1 MGRRSIHTPD
11 ELRELIIEATTS
23 IVEHDGLEGLSAREI
38 AKRVGYSPGTLYNV
52 FENLDDLLLII
63 EARLLDELAE
73 RLADTDA
80 SGPPAE
86 RLRRLVGT
94 YFVFTQERPKLWN
107 LLNEHR
113 MPAGREVPEWYQV
126 KVENL
131 LVPLEEALDAIARRR
146 RHGAPKRARAHA
158 VGECA
163 RNDLAIDG
171 GQALARHRACR
182 ALAGRR
188 SRLDLPCRSAAA
200 LRGTERAVAR
210 RARTELRAAACRR
223 LALPEPTGNEPVVVR
238 IGAAGAAA
246 QPAALDRDS
255 EPPCHAA
262 AGAAAATPTSD
273 AR

>member
-23 IVEHDGLEGLSAREI
+23 IVEQDGLEGLSAREI

-63 EARLLDELAE
+63 EARLLDELAG

-113 MPAGREVPEWYQV
+113 MPAGREVPEWYQT

-131 LVPLEEALDAIARRR
+131 MMPLEAALVPLLPGSDPGCQKRHARTLWASVHGMTALSTADKLS
-146 RHGAPKRARAHA
+146 HVTAHA
-158 VGECA
+158 GRTLVD
-163 RNDLAIDG
+163 DLISTY
-171 GQALARHRACR
+171 
-182 ALAGRR
+182 LAGLQK
-188 SRLDLPCRSAAA
+188 SC
-200 LRGTERAVAR
+200 
-210 RARTELRAAACRR
+210 
-223 LALPEPTGNEPVVVR
+223 
-238 IGAAGAAA
+238 
-246 QPAALDRDS
+246 PA
-255 EPPCHAA
+255 P
-262 AGAAAATPTSD
+262 ATSQ
-273 AR
+273 